1 MNDLLAEL
9 LEQLLSIVVE
19 VTAQIVDHLVLDDVE
34 TTLGLSNQPLVV
46 SDNNHAALVLC
57 DGLGERVNR
66 LEVQVVGR
74 LVQDYN
80 IGRLARQVAQSH
92 ARLLTTRQVFDFDL
106 VRVSRQTNASQSFS
120 TLLIVEVVGVAEM
133 FNRANSQVELVA
145 GMLIGTAD
153 FQEPIWVQSL

>member
-133 FNRANSQVELVA
+133 LNWANRQVELVSR
-145 GMLIGTAD
+145 MLIVAAD